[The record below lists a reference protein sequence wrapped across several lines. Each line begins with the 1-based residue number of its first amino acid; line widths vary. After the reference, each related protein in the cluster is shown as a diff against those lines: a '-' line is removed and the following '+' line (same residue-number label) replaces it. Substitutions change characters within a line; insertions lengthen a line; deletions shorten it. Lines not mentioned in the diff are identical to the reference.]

1 MARRQRDGAKERFWR
16 QAIQQWRRSGLS
28 IRAFC
33 IERDLS
39 EPSFYAW
46 RRLIRDRDQHVKKGA
61 SRADVAPD
69 TPPTFVPVQ
78 VVAATPAPVA
88 VIELVLRAGGVVR
101 VPPGF
106 DAATLRQLLAVL
118 EEPSC

>member
-1 MARRQRDGAKERFWR
+1 MARRQPDGAKERFWR

-33 IERDLS
+33 VERDLS

-46 RRLIRDRDQHVKKGA
+46 RRLLHERDQHFKKEAG
-61 SRADVAPD
+61 RADVARD
-69 TPPTFVPVQ
+69 MPPTFVPVQ
-78 VVAATPAPVA
+78 VVPAAPAAVA
-88 VIELVLRAGGVVR
+88 VIELVLRTGGVVR

-106 DAATLRQLLAVL
+106 DAATLRQLLAVF